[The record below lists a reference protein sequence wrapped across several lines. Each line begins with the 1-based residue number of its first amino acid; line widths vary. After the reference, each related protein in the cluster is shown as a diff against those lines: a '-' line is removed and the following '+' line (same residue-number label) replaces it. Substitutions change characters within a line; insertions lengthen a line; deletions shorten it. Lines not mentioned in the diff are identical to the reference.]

1 MRRYLYRCRRCAVTF
16 LSSGGLDG
24 PATTSGLASAVGVL
38 AGLCPAAP
46 SFPLTFTTHG
56 CEGRG
61 GGVADLV
68 GLSAEE

>member
-1 MRRYLYRCRRCAVTF
+1 MKRYLYRCRRCAVTF
-16 LSSGGLDG
+16 LSNGGIDE
-24 PATTSGLASAVGVL
+24 PATTPGLASAVGVL
-38 AGLCPAAP
+38 AGLCPAATTI
-46 SFPLTFTTHG
+46 PLTVTTHG